1 MDAIYVTPRV
11 ELRKAKPADAQF
23 IADVVLSGMGYNIFD
38 NNDLDN
44 EITHFGP
51 ASRIREALAKVCRK
65 DNTLYSWKN
74 TCIALCGDKLA
85 GALVSYDGGDYAQ
98 LGENTF
104 PILENILGCDKI
116 TLGEETAAGEY
127 YLDSLA
133 VRPEF
138 RGRSIGK
145 ILLRN
150 SLEEAQAL
158 GFTKV
163 TLLVDVNK
171 PWLHKLYGSVG
182 FQKGE
187 EVLFC
192 GEPFM
197 KMYQDI

>member
-11 ELRKAKPADAQF
+11 ELRKARPSDARF
-23 IADVVLSGMGYNIFD
+23 IAEVVLSGMGYNIF
-38 NNDLDN
+38 NNNELDK
-44 EITHFGP
+44 EITPFGP
-51 ASRIREALAKVCRK
+51 VADVLDAIEKSCRK
-65 DNTLYSWKN
+65 ENTLYSWKN
-74 TCIALCGDKLA
+74 TCIAVCGDKSA
-85 GALVSYDGGDYAQ
+85 GALVSYDGGTYAE
-98 LGENTF
+98 LADNTF
-104 PILENILGCDKI
+104 PIMEQALGCEKI
-116 TLGEETAAGEY
+116 VLGEETQSGEY

-150 SLEEAQAL
+150 ALEEAQAL

-163 TLLVDVNK
+163 TLLVDKNK

-182 FQKGE
+182 FQMGE

-197 KMYQDI
+197 KMFQEI